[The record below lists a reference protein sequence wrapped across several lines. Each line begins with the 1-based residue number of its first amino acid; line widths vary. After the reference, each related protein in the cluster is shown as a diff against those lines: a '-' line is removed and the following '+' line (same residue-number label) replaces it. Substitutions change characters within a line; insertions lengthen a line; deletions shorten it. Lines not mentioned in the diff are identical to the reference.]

1 MRTKD
6 EKKTLKDTYTA
17 HVAVSSEALR
27 NKQNESFPPLCSI
40 TRSLYRG
47 KYSLSVENKTEV
59 KVGGS
64 EWMPVGMSLQVY
76 VRVEEMENKP
86 E

>member
-1 MRTKD
+1 M
-6 EKKTLKDTYTA
+6 KKTSKDTSYTA

-64 EWMPVGMSLQVY
+64 EWALVGMFRKY
-76 VRVEEMENKP
+76 TEKIRNKRG
-86 E
+86 

>member
-1 MRTKD
+1 M
-6 EKKTLKDTYTA
+6 KKTLKDTYTA
-17 HVAVSSEALR
+17 HVAVSCEALR

-64 EWMPVGMSLQVY
+64 EWMPVGISLQVY